1 MTVYIL
7 QIIKADRVKY
17 DGPFFTL
24 ETVGVYSSEE
34 IALEAIKELPIETDD
49 CVYDIQD
56 FELDASAKDFMD
68 EIQSDLKNMMD
79 MGVVDQL
86 IGEDGQFYYE
96 LTDAGKEM
104 GENLTRR
111 EEEEEEED
119 EEDDQGW

>member
-1 MTVYIL
+1 MTVYVL
-7 QIIKADRVKY
+7 QMIQANDRDKD
-17 DGPFFTL
+17 DGPYFTI

-34 IALEAIKELPIETDD
+34 FALEAIKELPIETDK

-56 FELDASAKDFMD
+56 FELDASARDFMD
-68 EIQSDLKNMMD
+68 QIQSDLKNMMD

-104 GENLTRR
+104 GKNLT
-111 EEEEEEED
+111 EED
-119 EEDDQGW
+119 EEDEEEGW

>member
-7 QIIKADRVKY
+7 QMVKADRVKY

-24 ETVGVYSSEE
+24 ETIGVYSSEE
-34 IALEAIKELPIETDD
+34 FALEAINELPLETDD

-56 FELDASAKDFMD
+56 FELDASARDFMN
-68 EIQSDLKNMMD
+68 EIQSDLMNMMD

-86 IGEDGQFYYE
+86 VGEDGQFYYE

-104 GENLTRR
+104 GENLIK
-111 EEEEEEED
+111 EDEED
-119 EEDDQGW
+119 EEDKEKGW